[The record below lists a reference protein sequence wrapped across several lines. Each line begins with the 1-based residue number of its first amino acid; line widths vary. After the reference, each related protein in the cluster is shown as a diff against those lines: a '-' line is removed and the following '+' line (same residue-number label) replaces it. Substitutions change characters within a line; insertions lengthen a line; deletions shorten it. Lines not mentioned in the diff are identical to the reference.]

1 MSSDYGWIDMHHH
14 IMPEFYVD
22 ELTKAGITELS
33 GVPIPRYSTE
43 QCLKDM
49 DKLGIDKAVLS
60 IPASGLRIKDS
71 QFFRN
76 IARKTNTHLAKVIED
91 HPTRFGGFAS
101 MPLPNV
107 DAALAE
113 LDYAMDELHLDGVVL
128 LSNADGQYLGDSELE
143 EFFAELNR
151 RKAVVF
157 IHPDDPPFADMNK
170 PDVPVVHI
178 EWPFDTT
185 RAVANMMYGGVL
197 DRYPNIRFILPHGGG
212 TVPYLAWR
220 ISILE
225 YRQRDKVKKLRSLYD
240 LIIKKQGPSTGLKLL
255 KNMYYDTTAVTASSS
270 LSTLKTL
277 VGPSHIVLG
286 TDLGVAPKLM
296 ASLVMSDLERFE
308 GFDEEDLRMIARKGA
323 LDLFPRFSST

>member
-1 MSSDYGWIDMHHH
+1 MSDDYGWIDMHHH
-14 IMPEFYVD
+14 IMPDFYVD
-22 ELTKAGITELS
+22 ELAKVGITELS
-33 GVPIPRYSTE
+33 GVPVPRYSTE

-49 DKLGIDKAVLS
+49 DSLGMDKAVLS
-60 IPASGLRIKDS
+60 IPASGLGIKDNE
-71 QFFRN
+71 FFRN
-76 IARKTNTHLAKVIED
+76 LARKTNTHLAEVLEA
-91 HPTRFGGFAS
+91 HPSRFGGLAS

-113 LDYAMDELHLDGVVL
+113 LEYAMDELHLDGVAL
-128 LSNADGQYLGDSELE
+128 LSNAGGQYLGDPELE
-143 EFFAELNR
+143 DFFAELNR

-157 IHPDDPPFADMNK
+157 IHPDDPPFADMKK

-185 RAVANMMYGGVL
+185 RAVANMVYGGVL

-240 LIIKKQGPSTGLKLL
+240 LILKKQGPATGLRLL
-255 KNMYYDTTAVTASSS
+255 KKMYYDTTAVTAPSS

-286 TDLGVAPKLM
+286 TDLGAAPKLM
-296 ASLVMSDLERFE
+296 ASLVMSDLKRFD
-308 GFDEEDLRMIARKGA
+308 GFTEEDVKSIAREGA
-323 LDLFPRFSST
+323 LELFPRLASA